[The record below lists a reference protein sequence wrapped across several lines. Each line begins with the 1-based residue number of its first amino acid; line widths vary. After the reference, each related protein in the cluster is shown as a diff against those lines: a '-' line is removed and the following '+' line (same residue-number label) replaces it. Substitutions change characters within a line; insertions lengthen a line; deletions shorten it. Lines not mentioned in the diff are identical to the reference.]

1 MSIKFVYKSLLLL
14 SLFSLFLFVPIKNIK
29 ATSIG
34 GIAQNYIALTNGMQT
49 GEIVSLIS
57 RNTFAESGFA
67 GVYPSAKANDPNV
80 FGIVDFNSTVTTGIT
95 APNMIPII
103 QSGTINV
110 YVSNLN
116 GKITKGDLVT
126 SSIVPGVG
134 EKNTN
139 TGMVIGVANASF
151 SKNNI
156 LKTETINVKGKK
168 TTISIEKIPVLLS
181 FQEYYNNNALQSQFN
196 GFLPNF
202 IKKGVSFVNIIIAI
216 IIVLMGFVIF
226 LIGTLSSLR
235 QLMGAMI
242 RNPTSKRLAINSA
255 IIVIFILLIIFILTI
270 VMGYAFL
277 VI

>member
-1 MSIKFVYKSLLLL
+1 MSIKFFYKSLLLL
-14 SLFSLFLFVPIKNIK
+14 SLCSLFLFVPIKNIK
-29 ATSIG
+29 ATNIG

-57 RNTFAESGFA
+57 KNTFA

-80 FGIVDFNSTVTTGIT
+80 FGIVDFNSTVITGIT
-95 APNMIPII
+95 APNIIPII
-103 QSGTINV
+103 QSGTIDV

-116 GKITKGDLVT
+116 GNITKGDLVT

-168 TTISIEKIPVLLS
+168 TKISIEKIPILLS
-181 FQEYYNNNALQSQFN
+181 FQNYYDNNALQSQFN

-270 VMGYAFL
+270 AMGYAFL

>member
-1 MSIKFVYKSLLLL
+1 
-14 SLFSLFLFVPIKNIK
+14 
-29 ATSIG
+29 
-34 GIAQNYIALTNGMQT
+34 
-49 GEIVSLIS
+49 
-57 RNTFAESGFA
+57 
-67 GVYPSAKANDPNV
+67 
-80 FGIVDFNSTVTTGIT
+80 
-95 APNMIPII
+95 
-103 QSGTINV
+103 
-110 YVSNLN
+110 
-116 GKITKGDLVT
+116 
-126 SSIVPGVG
+126 
-134 EKNTN
+134 
-139 TGMVIGVANASF
+139 
-151 SKNNI
+151 
-156 LKTETINVKGKK
+156 
-168 TTISIEKIPVLLS
+168 
-181 FQEYYNNNALQSQFN
+181 N